1 MRPRKLNKQKRN
13 RIIRLREEGETLKS
27 IAKRS
32 RISVSTVTR
41 VLRENPKKEE
51 APRAFPHYQNAKIYK
66 HVENPR
72 LVWVE
77 VEGVTKLAIKR
88 QDRNYPQGVQVTLE
102 VMDEDTQRIV

>member
-1 MRPRKLNKQKRN
+1 MLWMSPR
-13 RIIRLREEGETLKS
+13 
-27 IAKRS
+27 
-32 RISVSTVTR
+32 SVSTV
-41 VLRENPKKEE
+41 LKNAPKEE
-51 APRAFPHYQNAKIYK
+51 EPKAFPHYQNAKIFK

-102 VMDEDTQRIV
+102 VMDEETQRIV